1 MPHSCEVKL
10 ITGCTYCGLS
20 VMLEKVETK
29 VRLNMRTVLGGI
41 LLFLLPAPLQ
51 ASFAEP
57 EVDSITVSGDIPV
70 SQSKLLHG
78 TGLKPGSSLLS
89 ITPAEVQNGIV
100 SNLTAL
106 GYLSSAVDVQWPLW
120 DDETAIVRISIDT
133 GMRSLLSGL
142 VFKGITLFSA
152 DSLANLYPGA
162 TGEPVTPGD
171 TLAFRNA
178 VLKSYNERGYIN
190 ALLHINLLSFSEV
203 EYRTGANTGYRAVEC
218 VVDENNQIFLGSVTV
233 TGLETV
239 REKVITRE
247 LMISPGD
254 SLNMELLRQSISMI
268 YQLGLFQDV
277 RFSYNDCPDDS
288 SIVELVVTVS
298 ESRYHRI
305 DLGTGYVSPSAV
317 FGSIKWLHP
326 NIMGNNQ
333 RLTIVL
339 QYMEYFGSVVG
350 RRIEPEITYEEPW
363 FLSTRWRWQLKL
375 GYLNLF
381 IPGLHQRSY
390 SITSSFARTIT
401 NHLKYSVGYSLEY
414 ETYSDSAAGEGTTE
428 AAWYTTSSIISS
440 LVHDTRFPLF
450 NTIRGHWMM
459 VGGKLSGGFLGGAD
473 YYRFCNEAR
482 WFIPFGNDLVLAMR
496 MRSGVA
502 FPYGDD
508 ISVPPDD
515 RFFMGGGTTIR
526 GYPFNSLGP
535 KDNDDNPI
543 GGRVE
548 ILSNFEVRARVIGD
562 FGLVLFT
569 DIGGLWNSLD
579 NIDLEST
586 GFGIGVGL
594 RYNTVFGPIRIDYG
608 FAPTWS
614 NSLKRGKFYFGL
626 GHAF

>member
-1 MPHSCEVKL
+1 MH
-10 ITGCTYCGLS
+10 
-20 VMLEKVETK
+20 
-29 VRLNMRTVLGGI
+29 LNMRTVLGGI
-41 LLFLLPAPLQ
+41 LLFLLPVTSQ
-51 ASFAEP
+51 ASFVEP
-57 EVDSITVSGDIPV
+57 EVDSIVVAGDIPV

-78 TGLKPGSSLLS
+78 TGLKPGSSLLR
-89 ITPAEVQNGIV
+89 ITPAEVQNGIAL
-100 SNLTAL
+100 NLTAL
-106 GYLSSAVDVQWPLW
+106 GYLSPAVDVQWPLW
-120 DDETAIVRISIDT
+120 DDETAIVRISVDT

-142 VFKGITLFSA
+142 VFKGITLFYA
-152 DSLANLYPGA
+152 DSLANLYPGII
-162 TGEPVTPGD
+162 GEPITPGD

-178 VLKSYNERGYIN
+178 VLKSYSERGYIN
-190 ALLHINLLSFSEV
+190 ALLHINLLSLSEI
-203 EYRTGANTGYRAVEC
+203 EGRTGVNTGYRAVEC

-254 SLNMELLRQSISMI
+254 SMNMELLRQSISTI

-277 RFSYNDCPDDS
+277 RFSYHDCPDDS
-288 SIVELVVTVS
+288 SIMDLSVTVT
-298 ESRYHRI
+298 ESRYHRV
-305 DLGTGYVSPSAV
+305 DFGTGYVSPSAV
-317 FGSIKWLHP
+317 FGSIRWLHP

-333 RLTIVL
+333 RLSIGFH
-339 QYMEYFGSVVG
+339 YMEYFGSNVG
-350 RRIEPEITYEEPW
+350 RKIEPEITYEEPW

-375 GYLNLF
+375 GYLNLS
-381 IPGLHQRSY
+381 IPGLYQRSY
-390 SITSSFARTIT
+390 SITSSFARSIT
-401 NHLKYSVGYSLEY
+401 NHLKFTAGYSLEY
-414 ETYSDSAAGEGTTE
+414 ETYSDSSTEEGTSE
-428 AAWYTTSSIISS
+428 AVWYTTSSITSS
-440 LVHDTRFPLF
+440 LIHDTRSPLL
-450 NTIRGHWMM
+450 NPIRGHWMM
-459 VGGKLSGGFLGGAD
+459 VEGKLSGSFLGGAD

-482 WFIPFGNDLVLAMR
+482 LFTPFGDDFVLAMR
-496 MRSGVA
+496 MRYGVA

-508 ISVPPDD
+508 VSVPPDE

-535 KDNDDNPI
+535 RDSDDNPI

-548 ILSNFEVRARVIGD
+548 ILSNFEARARVIGN

-579 NIDLEST
+579 NINLEST
-586 GFGIGVGL
+586 GLGVGFGL
-594 RYNTVFGPIRIDYG
+594 RYNTIFGPIRIDYG